1 MHVKIG
7 PAFLAVCII
16 WLNLTSSSNSQLFDW
31 IYCTVAV
38 KMALSLPE
46 QEISSVVNWFTQWR
60 RFQLQDFMA
69 NLVNKAVPPDVDSL
83 FDAMQAFNVKD
94 KPLTMFQ
101 CQLKLFNSWFQSWS
115 EKERETFLRRLA
127 EKNPA
132 FVEEFHTI
140 VAQRLQQ
147 QQQQKS
153 T

>member
-1 MHVKIG
+1 M
-7 PAFLAVCII
+7 
-16 WLNLTSSSNSQLFDW
+16 
-31 IYCTVAV
+31 
-38 KMALSLPE
+38 
-46 QEISSVVNWFTQWR
+46 VNWFTQWR